1 MRMRTVAGKVFAEVE
16 KAFIGKEDITRA
28 VLLAM
33 IAGGHIL
40 LEDVPGVGKTT
51 LAMAFSKALS
61 MDYRRMQ
68 FTPDVMP
75 SDVIGFTTFNRAA
88 NEFEYRPGPV
98 MSHLFL
104 ADEINRTSS
113 KTQSAL
119 LEAMEEGAVTVD
131 GTTYVLPQPFTVIAT
146 QNPAGSAGT
155 QLLPESQ
162 LDRFLIRLSIGYPK
176 PMDEIGILKSRQS
189 RNPIEN
195 IAPAAS
201 AGQILA
207 MREEVEN
214 VFVADEIFAYMVRIA
229 HATRVSEA
237 LSLGISPRGTLALS
251 KMARANAWIKGRKYV
266 VPQDVTEVCRMTLAH
281 RLVLTSRSRVHGV
294 TAETALE
301 DILASVPEPKI
312 TMK

>member
-1 MRMRTVAGKVFAEVE
+1 MRTVAGKVLAEVE
-16 KAFIGKEDITRA
+16 KAFVGKEDVTRA

-75 SDVIGFTTFNRAA
+75 SDVIGFTIFNRAA
-88 NEFEYRPGPV
+88 NAFEYRPGPV

-119 LEAMEEGAVTVD
+119 LEAMEEGSVTVD

-146 QNPAGSAGT
+146 QNPVGSAGT

-162 LDRFLIRLSIGYPK
+162 LDRFMIRLSIGYPNSL
-176 PMDEIGILKSRQS
+176 DEIAILKSRQG
-189 RNPIEN
+189 RNPIED
-195 IAPAAS
+195 IHPAAS
-201 AGQILA
+201 AAHILA
-207 MREEVEN
+207 MRKEVGN
-214 VFVADEIFAYMVRIA
+214 VFVADEILAYMVRIA
-229 HATRVSEA
+229 HATRVSDA

-266 VPQDVTEVCRMTLAH
+266 IPQDVIEICHMTLSH

-294 TAETALE
+294 TGDKVLD
-301 DILASVPEPKI
+301 DILAAVPEPKI

>member
-1 MRMRTVAGKVFAEVE
+1 MRTVAGKVLAEVE
-16 KAFIGKEDITRA
+16 KAFIGKEEITRA

-75 SDVIGFTTFNRAA
+75 SDVIGFTTFNRAT

-131 GTTYVLPQPFTVIAT
+131 GTTYVLPSPFTVIAT

-162 LDRFLIRLSIGYPK
+162 LDRFMIRLSIGYPK
-176 PMDEIGILKSRQS
+176 PMDEIGILKSRQT
-189 RNPIEN
+189 RNPIED

-201 AGQILA
+201 AAQILA
-207 MREEVEN
+207 MREAAWN
-214 VFVADEIFAYMVRIA
+214 VFVADEILAYMVRIA

-251 KMARANAWIKGRKYV
+251 KMARANAWLKGRKYV
-266 VPQDVTEVCRMTLAH
+266 IPQDVTEVCRMTLAH
-281 RLVLTSRSRVHGV
+281 RLVLTSRARVHGV
-294 TAETALE
+294 TGESALA
-301 DILASVPEPKI
+301 DILAGVPEPKI

>member
-1 MRMRTVAGKVFAEVE
+1 MHMRTVARKVLAEVE
-16 KAFIGKEDITRA
+16 KAFIGKEDITRS

-51 LAMAFSKALS
+51 LAMAFSRALA

-68 FTPDVMP
+68 FNPDVMP
-75 SDVIGFTTFNRAA
+75 SDVIGFTIFNRTT
-88 NEFEYRPGPV
+88 NSFEYRPGPV

-131 GTTYVLPQPFTVIAT
+131 GTTYVLPRPFTVIAT

-155 QLLPESQ
+155 QMLPESQ
-162 LDRFLIRLSIGYPK
+162 LDRFLIRLSIGYPQMSSE
-176 PMDEIGILKSRQS
+176 MDILKSRQS
-189 RNPIEN
+189 RNPIED
-195 IAPAAS
+195 IKPVAS
-201 AGQILA
+201 ASQILA
-207 MREEVEN
+207 MREEVLH
-214 VFVADEIFAYMVRIA
+214 VFAADEILAYMVRIA
-229 HATRVSEA
+229 NATRTYDA
-237 LSLGISPRGTLALS
+237 FSLGISPRGTLALS
-251 KMARANAWIKGRKYV
+251 KMARANAWINGRKYV
-266 VPQDVTEVCRMTLAH
+266 VPQDVTEVCQMTLAH

-294 TAETALE
+294 TSESALAAL
-301 DILASVPEPKI
+301 LAGVPAPKI
-312 TMK
+312 TAR

>member
-1 MRMRTVAGKVFAEVE
+1 MHMRTVARKVLAEVE
-16 KAFIGKEDITRA
+16 KAFIGKEDITRS

-51 LAMAFSKALS
+51 LAMAFSRALA

-75 SDVIGFTTFNRAA
+75 SDVIGFTTFNRTT
-88 NEFEYRPGPV
+88 NSFEYRPGPV

-131 GTTYVLPQPFTVIAT
+131 GTTYVLPRPFTVIAT

-155 QLLPESQ
+155 QMLPESQ
-162 LDRFLIRLSIGYPK
+162 LDRFLIRLSIGYPQMSSE
-176 PMDEIGILKSRQS
+176 MDILKSRQS
-189 RNPIEN
+189 RNPIED
-195 IAPAAS
+195 IKPVAS
-201 AGQILA
+201 ASQILA
-207 MREEVEN
+207 MREEVLQ
-214 VFVADEIFAYMVRIA
+214 VFAADEILAYMVRIA
-229 HATRVSEA
+229 NATRTYDA
-237 LSLGISPRGTLALS
+237 FSLGISPRGTLALS
-251 KMARANAWIKGRKYV
+251 KMARANAWINGRKYV
-266 VPQDVTEVCRMTLAH
+266 VPQDVIEVCQMTLAH

-294 TAETALE
+294 TSESALAEL
-301 DILASVPEPKI
+301 LAGVPAPKI
-312 TMK
+312 TAR